1 MRKLLWMVCLLCV
14 GLRFDATLAQTNP
27 KLPPVVYRTIEGEG
41 FRVDVLFNSLK
52 QGGVG
57 VLRLSGQGISEARA
71 LFRERQ
77 TPFFTETQAA
87 DGVFYALLVAD
98 IDAQP
103 RDYPLQFLVALDDG
117 RVVTAD
123 TTATIVSGGFFRQ
136 SFTVPPDRA
145 YLLNPEVERNE
156 FARID
161 ALVSGAS
168 PVRLW
173 DVEGFQAPLDSPIVS
188 AFGLYRVLNAT
199 VQTRHTGWDN
209 TAPIGTPVASVAAG
223 RVVFAG
229 MLDIRGNYVLIQHG
243 WGVYSGY
250 AHLSQVNVAVGQSV
264 TKGQIIGASGNTGRS
279 SGPHLHWEINV
290 NGEWVDCLDFVGMWL
305 P

>member
-1 MRKLLWMVCLLCV
+1 LAW
-14 GLRFDATLAQTNP
+14 GARFEATLAQANAN
-27 KLPPVVYRTIEGEG
+27 KLPPVVYRTVEGEG
-41 FRVDVLFNSLK
+41 FRVEVLFASLK

-57 VLRLSGQGISEARA
+57 VLRLSGQGVSEARA

-77 TPFFTETQAA
+77 TPFFAEA
-87 DGVFYALLVAD
+87 DGVYYALLVAD

-117 RVVTAD
+117 RVVTAE
-123 TTATIVSGGFFRQ
+123 TLLTVVSGGFFRQ

-168 PVRLW
+168 PLRLW
-173 DVEGFQAPLDSPIVS
+173 DEGGFQAPLESPVVS

-250 AHLSQVNVAVGQSV
+250 AHLSQANVAVGQSV

-290 NGEWVDCLDFVGMWL
+290 NGEWVDCLDFVGIWL